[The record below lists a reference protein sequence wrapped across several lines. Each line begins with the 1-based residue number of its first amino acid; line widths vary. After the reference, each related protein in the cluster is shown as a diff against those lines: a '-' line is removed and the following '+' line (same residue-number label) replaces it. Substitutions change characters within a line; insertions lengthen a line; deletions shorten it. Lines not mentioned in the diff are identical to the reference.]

1 MKKKPNPH
9 KAPNQKEWDAMGST
23 MHGIDALPKE
33 ARMAVKRSVGRPP
46 IENPKQQLTLRI
58 DPDVIERFKAQGA
71 GWMTQMTDA
80 LARAAARLP
89 QA

>member
-9 KAPNQKEWDAMGST
+9 KAPTQKEWEAMGKT
-23 MHGIDALPKE
+23 LHGMDALPKE
-33 ARMAVKRSVGRPP
+33 ARAAIKRSVGRPP
-46 IENPKQQLTLRI
+46 IANPKQQLTLRI
-58 DPDVIERFKAQGA
+58 DPNVINRFKSQGA

-80 LARAAARLP
+80 LTRAAARLP

>member
-9 KAPNQKEWDAMGST
+9 KAPSQKEWDAMGST
-23 MHGIDALPKE
+23 MHGMDALPKE
-33 ARMAVKRSVGRPP
+33 ARMAVKRCVGRPP

-58 DPDVIERFKAQGA
+58 DPHVIDRFKAQGA

-89 QA
+89 